1 MVNQNLVIEN
11 ASIRFRNFS
20 GKEGK
25 YNREGDRN
33 FCVLIDPEL
42 AEKLSADGWNVRTL
56 NPRDEDEQPQPYIQV
71 RVNFNNIPP
80 KVVLVTSHGKT
91 RLDEDTVGSLDWAE
105 LTNVDLVIRPYNWS
119 VNGNSG
125 VKAYLKSGYF
135 TIYEDEFEDKYYD
148 VPDSAVNTIDEEDF

>member
-56 NPRDEDEQPQPYIQV
+56 NPRAEDEQPQPYIQV